1 VNWHSVLSQ
10 YHDLADIAEIVP
22 MKLSEIVP
30 WGRSLAEYQLMFAL
44 TEMDLQQK
52 ILGCGDGPASF
63 NAEMTARGNFV
74 VSIDPVYQFS
84 AAEIRQR
91 VQATYEPIISQV
103 KQNVDKYI
111 WNNFPDVNTLGQAR
125 LKAME
130 GFLLDYENGQA
141 AGRYL
146 FQSLPN
152 LDFADQAFDLCLCSH
167 LLFLYS
173 EQLSLEF
180 HLSSIHELLRVASE
194 VRIFPL
200 LQLNCEPSPYLDAV
214 IQEFSDKDY
223 NVLVLPVEYEFQR
236 GGNQMLKIS
245 KSSLSNHQ

>member
-1 VNWHSVLSQ
+1 VLPQ
-10 YHDLADIAEIVP
+10 YHNLADIAEIAT

-44 TEMDLQQK
+44 AEIDLPQE
-52 ILGCGDGPASF
+52 ILGCGDEPASF
-63 NAEMTARGNFV
+63 NFE
-74 VSIDPVYQFS
+74 
-84 AAEIRQR
+84 
-91 VQATYEPIISQV
+91 
-103 KQNVDKYI
+103 
-111 WNNFPDVNTLGQAR
+111 
-125 LKAME
+125 
-130 GFLLDYENGQA
+130 
-141 AGRYL
+141 
-146 FQSLPN
+146 
-152 LDFADQAFDLCLCSH
+152 LCLCSH

-180 HLSSIHELLRVASE
+180 HWASINELLRVASE

-245 KSSLSNHQ
+245 KS